1 MKVLI
6 KDIVESEMILIDIMI
21 LLSTINV
28 FYAFVEKKESNLQ
41 SNIGMR
47 DALDRQINRSS

>member
-28 FYAFVEKKESNLQ
+28 FYAFVEKKGSNLP
-41 SNIGMR
+41 SNIGMK